1 MLPWAADPEGG
12 VLSALNIVGAVVA
25 LLAGGLA
32 GWFLNNRFGRRSLEA
47 MHKRGDEA
55 LRHAKREAE
64 KTQRA
69 ALLEVRQEIVA
80 QRDKAER
87 DLRSRRGQL
96 QKQERDLKA
105 VAQSN
110 QEQEAKLL
118 RAQEE
123 LREAAAALD
132 ARQVELD
139 AAHKRAAELIG
150 QQNEALERISGV
162 TMDEARRQLL
172 INLKAQTRYEAATM
186 IKEIKDEAQ
195 RTAEAEATKII
206 ALAVERMASEFSAER
221 TVSQFKLP
229 EGSDL
234 RGRIIGHE
242 GKNIRAFEQA
252 TGMQLLLDEEN
263 QSVTLSGYHPVKRE
277 IARRVLETL
286 VKDGN
291 IRPKR
296 IEELTRRTERR
307 LEEEMR
313 RAGQES
319 VKELKLRG
327 VHPEIVKLLGR
338 LKFRTS
344 YGQNVLLH
352 SIEVAWLT
360 GMMAAELR
368 LDEKLARRAGLLHDV
383 GKAID
388 YEREGTHPEIGAEI
402 GRKCGEHEVVINAIA
417 SHHEDCEMTSP
428 ISVLVAAADA
438 ISGARPGA
446 RRQTVAQY
454 IKRIEKL
461 EELAN
466 SMEGVEH
473 SYALQAGREI
483 RVIARSKQV
492 DDAQVDLLASDLA
505 ARIQNEMDYP
515 GKIKVTVIRELR
527 AVDYAH

>member
-1 MLPWAADPEGG
+1 MDVLAIVVSAA
-12 VLSALNIVGAVVA
+12 A
-25 LLAGGLA
+25 LLGGLLA
-32 GWFLNNRFGRRSLEA
+32 GWFLNNRLGRKSLEA
-47 MHKRGDEA
+47 ARKRADEWV
-55 LRHAKREAE
+55 RHAQREAE
-64 KTQRA
+64 KSKRA
-69 ALLEVRQEIVA
+69 AVLETKQELLATRNKA
-80 QRDKAER
+80 DRDM
-87 DLRSRRGQL
+87 RSRRGQL
-96 QKQERDLKA
+96 LKRERDLKSA
-105 VAQSN
+105 MQAQ
-110 QEQEAKLL
+110 QEEEARLVRVEEETRDAEQRLAAREQEIEVSREHVQRLL
-118 RAQEE
+118 E
-123 LREAAAALD
+123 
-132 ARQVELD
+132 
-139 AAHKRAAELIG
+139 
-150 QQNEALERISGV
+150 QQNEALERVSGM
-162 TMDEARRQLL
+162 TRDEARRQLL
-172 INLKAQTRYEAATM
+172 ANLKAQTRYDAAAM

-195 RTAEAEATKII
+195 RSAEREATKIT
-206 ALAVERMASEFSAER
+206 ALAMERMASEFSAER
-221 TVSQFKLP
+221 AVSQFKLA

-242 GKNIRAFEQA
+242 GKNIRAFEKA
-252 TGMQLLLDEEN
+252 TGIQLVLDEDQN
-263 QSVTLSGYHPVKRE
+263 TVTLSGYHPVKRE

-296 IEELTRRTERR
+296 IDDLTRRNQRR
-307 LEEEMR
+307 LEDEMR
-313 RAGQES
+313 RVGQE
-319 VKELKLRG
+319 VAKELALRG

-338 LKFRTS
+338 LSFRTS
-344 YGQNVLLH
+344 YGQNVLQH
-352 SIEVAWLT
+352 SKEVAWLT

-368 LDEKLARRAGLLHDV
+368 LDEKLGRRAGLLHDI

-402 GRKCGEHEVVINAIA
+402 ARKCGEHDLVINAIA

-438 ISGARPGA
+438 MSGARPGA

-466 SMEGVEH
+466 SMQGVEQ

-492 DDAQVDLLASDLA
+492 DDARVDLLASDLA
-505 ARIQNEMDYP
+505 SRIQNEMDYP

-527 AVDYAH
+527 AVDYAR